1 MYVIENFDINRTLLN
16 CKLENFANK
25 VLPKKGHWSG
35 EYGDEYGDEYGNED
49 EFEVCYNESTN
60 EHILLCKKKSLSELN
75 STHLQCSIINF
86 KYVPYNSVVNDLI
99 YSLDC

>member
-25 VLPKKGHWSG
+25 ILPKKGYWSG

-49 EFEVCYNESTN
+49 ELKVC
-60 EHILLCKKKSLSELN
+60 
-75 STHLQCSIINF
+75 
-86 KYVPYNSVVNDLI
+86 
-99 YSLDC
+99 